1 MILVVAALC
10 MTIST
15 IVLAITSVFEEGGG
29 DLIFHQKM
37 KES

>member
-15 IVLAITSVFEEGGG
+15 IVLAITSVFEEGGNETCWKCC
-29 DLIFHQKM
+29 I
-37 KES
+37 

>member
-15 IVLAITSVFEEGGG
+15 IVLASVFEEGGG